1 MYSTARKEVETM
13 KRITKIET
21 NEKLQKTPKKLRVAA
36 YARVST
42 DSHEQLVSLE
52 TQKIHYEAYIKSN
65 PNWEYVGLYY
75 DEGISGT
82 KMAKRDGLLRMLS
95 DCEKG
100 LVDFII
106 IKSIS
111 RFARNTTECL
121 EAVRKLIKL
130 KVFIYFEKENINT
143 GDMESELLLTIFSS
157 LAESESVS
165 ISENETWA
173 IQKRFQNGTFKIGY
187 PPYGYKNIDG
197 EMVIDEKEAEVV
209 KFIFAECLSGKGG
222 YTIARLLRE
231 RNIPSKRG
239 GSWSPTVVKE
249 VLKNEKYTGDV
260 LFQKTFTDSKFERHS
275 NKGEKPQYYASDHHE
290 AIICKTDFEAAQ
302 KIIAQHAREKNIAA
316 DDEKYLSR
324 YPFSGKI
331 LCAECGATWKRRTH
345 TSCKV
350 KYYAYTCN
358 THLKDKSKCGQQFI
372 REAALKVAF
381 VNMMNKLVF
390 SKKVVLRPL
399 LNSLK
404 NIDQADVLTRI
415 NELEAALEKNY
426 DRRQTLTNLLSKQY
440 IEPALYA
447 KQSNEL
453 LAKAEELRNEKAA
466 LYRSVN
472 GELENA
478 EAVSRLLKYVNSID
492 GFTEFD
498 AVAFEAHVDHIIVYS
513 RNEIGFALKCGLTLK
528 ERL

>member
-1 MYSTARKEVETM
+1 M
-13 KRITKIET
+13 KRITRIEA

-42 DSHEQLVSLE
+42 DSREQLVSLE
-52 TQKIHYEAYIKSN
+52 AQKSHYEAYIKSN
-65 PNWEYVGLYY
+65 PNWKYVGLYY

-82 KMAKRDGLLRMLS
+82 NMAKRDGLMKMIS

-100 LVDFII
+100 LIDFII

-165 ISENETWA
+165 IAENESWA

-187 PPYGYKNIDG
+187 PPYGYKNVNG
-197 EMVIDEKEAEVV
+197 KMVIDEAEAEIVR
-209 KFIFAECLSGKGG
+209 FIFAECLSGKGS
-222 YTIARLLRE
+222 YKIAKALRE
-231 RNIPSKRG
+231 KKALTKRG
-239 GSWSPTVVKE
+239 GKWSSTVVKE
-249 VLKNEKYTGDV
+249 ILKNEKYTGDV
-260 LFQKTFTDSKFERHS
+260 LFQKTFTDSQFDRHT
-275 NKGEKPQYYASDHHE
+275 NRGEKPQYYVKGHHD
-290 AIICKTDFEAAQ
+290 AIISNEDFEAAQ
-302 KIIAQHAREKNIAA
+302 AIIVQRAKEKNIVA

-331 LCAECGATWKRRTH
+331 ICAECGATWKRRTH
-345 TSCKV
+345 TACKA

-358 THLKDKSKCGQQFI
+358 THLKDKSKCGQLFI
-372 REAALKVAF
+372 NETDFEVAF
-381 VNMMNKLVF
+381 VNMVNKLIF
-390 SKKVVLRPL
+390 SKKVLLQPF

-404 NIDQADVLTRI
+404 SIDQANALTRI
-415 NELEAALEKNY
+415 NELETALEQNF
-426 DRRQTLTNLLSKQY
+426 DRRQVLTNLLSKQY

-447 KQSNEL
+447 KQNSEL
-453 LAKAEELRNEKAA
+453 LAEAVELRNEKEA

-478 EAVSRLLKYVNSID
+478 EAVSRLLKYINNRT
-492 GFTEFD
+492 GLAEFD
-498 AVAFEAHVDHIIVYS
+498 ADAFEEHVDHIIVYN
-513 RNEIGFALKCGLTLK
+513 RNEIGFALKCGLALK